1 MGFLILKDLL
11 LILPNSLFLAMAQ
24 NVIYLKRT
32 KKEIYL

>member
-11 LILPNSLFLAMAQ
+11 LILPNSPILAMAQ